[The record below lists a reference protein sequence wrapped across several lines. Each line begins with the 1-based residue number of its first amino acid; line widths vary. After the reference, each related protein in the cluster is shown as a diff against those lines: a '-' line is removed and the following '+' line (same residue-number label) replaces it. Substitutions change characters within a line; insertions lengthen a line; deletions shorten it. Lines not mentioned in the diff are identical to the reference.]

1 MIKPAPPLVRI
12 FLRAAKA
19 YGITM
24 PWRVIYLMPDQLTNA
39 GLIRH
44 EQVHVAQIEREGAI
58 VWTLKYLYWLVRYG
72 YNERHPYEKEARLLS
87 GH

>member
-1 MIKPAPPLVRI
+1 MIKPAPLLVRL

-19 YGITM
+19 CGITM
-24 PWRVIYLMPDQLTNA
+24 PWRTIYLMPDQLTNA

-44 EQVHVAQIEREGAI
+44 EQVHVMQIERDGAI
-58 VWTLKYLYWLVRYG
+58 KWTFKIFWYLLRYG
-72 YNERHPYEKEARLLS
+72 YKNSPYEIEARLLS

>member
-1 MIKPAPPLVRI
+1 MIKPAPLIVRA

-19 YGITM
+19 YGICM
-24 PWRVIYLMPDQLTNA
+24 PWRTIYLMPDQMNNA

-44 EQVHVAQIEREGAI
+44 EQVHVMQIERDGAI
-58 VWTLKYLYWLVRYG
+58 VWTIKVFWYLLRYG
-72 YNERHPYEKEARLLS
+72 YQNSPYEVEAREIS

>member
-1 MIKPAPPLVRI
+1 MIKPAPLPVRA
-12 FLRAAKA
+12 FLRAANA
-19 YGITM
+19 YGICT
-24 PWRVIYLMPDQLTNA
+24 PWRTIYLMPEHISNA

-58 VWTLKYLYWLVRYG
+58 TWTIKIFWYLLRYG
-72 YNERHPYEKEARLLS
+72 YQNSPYEVEARLLS